1 MEEDR
6 NWFKAESNGREGF
19 IPANY
24 ITMKPNP

>member
-6 NWFKAESNGREGF
+6 NWYKAEKDGREGF

-24 ITMKPNP
+24 IKVKPNA